1 MFNKV
6 TLIGNLGKKPE
17 IRTLD
22 NGVVVCRFPIATT
35 ETYKNRKSG
44 KKTNHTEW
52 HTIVLWRGLAEV
64 AEKYLKKG
72 DLILIEGRI
81 RYRSWEDKESGQKRY
96 ITEILADLTYCNI
109 PYLFSFSY
117 KSSSSKPLPD
127 FSITK
132 NSGLTVTITALLS
145 LIIFCIFRSSK
156 RRDDLI
162 LNMQDS

>member
-96 ITEILADLTYCNI
+96 ITEILADQMQMMGSAN
-109 PYLFSFSY
+109 
-117 KSSSSKPLPD
+117 KSSRLENSSVVEEPLKSFIQESPIELEED
-127 FSITK
+127 IPF
-132 NSGLTVTITALLS
+132 
-145 LIIFCIFRSSK
+145 
-156 RRDDLI
+156 
-162 LNMQDS
+162 